1 MSGSS
6 RAQSPQQAEERQRLA
21 RELADLLDEVVFNVE
36 HGIPWSVI
44 HKLDAV
50 GHKLEKLSE
59 VDDAHFRARLK
70 EEIAAFRQNLSD
82 IFSDRDAAKELIDR
96 GQRIASLLQEVR

>member
-1 MSGSS
+1 MSGSR

-50 GHKLEKLSE
+50 GHKIEKLSDVE
-59 VDDAHFRARLK
+59 AAHLRARLK
-70 EEIAAFRQNLSD
+70 EEIAAFQQNLSE

-96 GQRIASLLQEVR
+96 GQRIASLLQEVY

>member
-1 MSGSS
+1 MSGS
-6 RAQSPQQAEERQRLA
+6 RQGQDPQNEGERQRLA
-21 RELADLLDEVVFNVE
+21 RELADLLDEVIFNLE

-50 GHKLEKLSE
+50 GRQLEKLSVLRE
-59 VDDAHFRARLK
+59 PSLASRLK
-70 EEIAAFRQNLSD
+70 EEIAAFQQDLSE

-96 GQRIASLLQEVR
+96 GQRIVSLLQEGV